1 MGGAKTLSIIIAA
14 NIKGLE
20 TSMAKANKTIGSFAS
35 NAARLGSMLTFGVT
49 APLAA
54 LGKTALST
62 FVEFEDGMMK
72 VKAVTSATDKEFKML
87 TDNAKEL
94 GKTTRFTSQQFAD
107 LQLVLGR
114 KGFNP
119 QAIQDMTSSVAKL
132 ALATGSD
139 LTLAA
144 EVVASSIN
152 TFNLASTD
160 AASVANTLASAAA
173 NSSIELSTF
182 STAFGHAGTAA
193 NAVGV
198 DIEEL
203 SAMMG
208 VLMDNGIKASKAG
221 TGLRTAF
228 SRLNEEGVPFSQTLD
243 ALAQGTM
250 SLNDATKLVGRTGA
264 NQLIILANQ
273 RDEINRLT
281 SEYRTNTTELD
292 RMSEMM
298 GETSANKIAIMNSAI
313 NTMNLEFGAL
323 LAQSLTPVINAITDL
338 ATKFADLDTSTKKI
352 IISVGTFL
360 GILGPGLLTLS
371 LFSAAITTLTASVGL
386 SGTTMM
392 GAYLSTMKFTGG
404 IVAAGTAAFTTGGFV
419 GVLTAAV
426 RGLTIAIASNP
437 IGAIAVGL
445 LAIAGASLAMGD
457 DVEDATE
464 EIEDLNKELKKGSV
478 LATDYS
484 KSFGVLMTDM
494 NGYSEH
500 LKEIKKLEAERRKA
514 FEKEKASNNL
524 IELDSLDTSKLQ
536 KSGEI
541 IRSASNELKGLLTQL
556 ETVERIANSTK
567 DAITN
572 IGIDMAMGFSVGFAE
587 LFVRV
592 RDSEG
597 AILSFGEKFNKF
609 ALKFLT
615 QIGVM
620 ILQAAIFSAILSVIF
635 PAKALGGGLG
645 AAGFQSTF
653 LDLMQGGSGL
663 KKFADGGR
671 PPLNRMSLVGE
682 NGPELFNPG
691 SQSGTIIPNHAMG
704 GGTSIPDVRISGNDL
719 LIVFNK
725 AQRIKNRR

>member
-20 TSMAKANKTIGSFAS
+20 TSMAKANKSIGSFAS

-54 LGKTALST
+54 MGKTALST

-72 VKAVTSATDKEFKML
+72 VKAITGATDKEFKML
-87 TDNAKEL
+87 TENAKEL

-119 QAIQDMTSSVAKL
+119 KAIQDMTSSISKL

-139 LTLAA
+139 LSLAA

-160 AASVANTLASAAA
+160 AAAVANTLASAAA
-173 NSSIELSTF
+173 NSSIELGTF

-243 ALAQGTM
+243 ALSQGTM

-298 GETSANKIAIMNSAI
+298 SQTSANKIAIMNSAI

-338 ATKFADLDTSTKKI
+338 ATKFSNLETSTKKV

-360 GILGPGLLTLS
+360 GILGPGLLTLGA
-371 LFSAAITTLTASVGL
+371 FSGAITVLSGAATTAS
-386 SGTTMM
+386 
-392 GAYLSTMKFTGG
+392 GALFTAFLSTMKFTGG
-404 IVAAGTAAFTTGGFV
+404 IVAAGTAAFATGGFV

-426 RGLTIAIASNP
+426 NGLTASMARNP
-437 IGAIAVGL
+437 LGAIAIGL

-464 EIEDLNKELKKGSV
+464 KVDDLG
-478 LATDYS
+478 
-484 KSFGVLMTDM
+484 KSFDIAGPKTKEFLDNFSGVFKS
-494 NGYSEH
+494 NQNPI
-500 LKEIKKLEAERRKA
+500 KEIADDIDFLTQNVK
-514 FEKEKASNNL
+514 KAS
-524 IELDSLDTSKLQ
+524 D
-536 KSGEI
+536 
-541 IRSASNELKGLLTQL
+541 LLTPDWIKIIDDIEAPTGLFFEDFELIPIPEDTEDDVDDIFTAAEKRVMAFKNTMQSL
-556 ETVERIANSTK
+556 GLQ
-567 DAITN
+567 
-572 IGIDMAMGFSVGFAE
+572 IGQVFSVGFSQ
-587 LFVRV
+587 LFARIQ
-592 RDSEG
+592 DSEG
-597 AILSFGEKFNKF
+597 AIVSFGDKFKEF
-609 ALKFLT
+609 GKQFLE
-615 QIGVM
+615 QITAM
-620 ILQAAIFSAILSVIF
+620 IIQAAVFAAIMTLLTGGSF
-635 PAKALGGGLG
+635 TGKAAVGGTNFMSNFAGGLG
-645 AAGFQSTF
+645 IKG
-653 LDLMQGGSGL
+653 
-663 KKFADGGR
+663 FADGGR

-704 GGTSIPDVRISGNDL
+704 GTTIPDVRISGNDL
-719 LIVFNK
+719 LIVFDRAK
-725 AQRIKNRR
+725 RIKNRR